1 MVEYKIYFYCLNTMK
16 KLDINIDIFLLIIVA
31 LVHSLFTLAVF
42 TFIIITPFN
51 IDIPIVSFM
60 AFLMTASFIL
70 FQRCI
75 ATDWYDY
82 IKNNVDVI
90 EEKLPFIAKDN
101 FLRKYIQNLFI
112 DWYNLVH
119 PNNVKSKKKTKKRKL
134 KELRLD
140 ILKNFEPLI
149 QKEGIS
155 ANELKSRHNHR
166 LHYILLNIIVIMM
179 LIYKFKLIKLTPF
192 LLIWIFIVFDV

>member
-1 MVEYKIYFYCLNTMK
+1 MK

-31 LVHSLFTLAVF
+31 LVHSLFTLAVL

-70 FQRCI
+70 FRRCV

-82 IKNNVDVI
+82 IKNNVEVI
-90 EEKLPFIAKDN
+90 EENLPSIAKDN
-101 FLRKYIQNLFI
+101 FLRKYIQEIFINL
-112 DWYNLVH
+112 YNIIY
-119 PNNVKSKKKTKKRKL
+119 PTPDKIKKKKKTKKKKL

-149 QKEGIS
+149 NQNNIS
-155 ANELKSRHNHR
+155 PNELKSRHNHR

-179 LIYKFKLIKLTPF
+179 LIYKFRLIKLTPF
-192 LLIWIFIVFDV
+192 LLIWIFIVFEV